1 MHRCK
6 HLEELVV
13 FFVRVNLI
21 YCPEYGSS
29 RFLCSTGT
37 QSSNCMA
44 ACSQKTRIDSI
55 WAEIV

>member
-6 HLEELVV
+6 YFEELDVS
-13 FFVRVNLI
+13 FIRVDFN

-44 ACSQKTRIDSI
+44 ACSQKNRMLK
-55 WAEIV
+55 